1 MLRRQVL
8 VLACLT
14 LLIPSSLTAQ
24 SQLQITVGAFGGAAL
39 PAADLVDV
47 FIEGEGLFNYHHKS
61 GFAGGGRLAVWP
73 SARFGIELEATYA
86 GADVNIAGIFQGFAQ
101 RETVSASIF
110 LSSINLMWAV
120 IAPPLDPVAFY
131 VSAGAGVVSR
141 GGDFFA
147 EDPDLFFDNN
157 KTDFAIIPGVGLR
170 YGLGPGWRI
179 RFDVRDYISWYLNK
193 ELEET
198 LLAESQIQNDVM
210 LTVGIEFFFNPGQ

>member
-1 MLRRQVL
+1 MLRRRVA
-8 VLACLT
+8 VIAFLA
-14 LLIPSSLTAQ
+14 LLIPSSLSAQ
-24 SQLQITVGAFGGAAL
+24 SRLQITVGAFGGAAL
-39 PAADLVDV
+39 PASDLVDV

-73 SARFGIELEATYA
+73 TARFGIELEATYA
-86 GADVNIAGIFQGFAQ
+86 GADVDIAGIFQGFAQ
-101 RETVSASIF
+101 RETVDANIF
-110 LSSINLMWAV
+110 FSSVNLMWAV

-147 EDPDLFFDNN
+147 NNPDLFLDNN
-157 KTDFAIIPGVGLR
+157 KTDFALIPGVGLR

-193 ELEET
+193 ELEQT
-198 LLAESQIQNDVM
+198 IQAESQIQNDIM
-210 LTVGIEFFFNPGQ
+210 LTVGIEFFFSPGR